1 MQIAG
6 KTTNTRILT
15 NKQKQ
20 DLLKGAIK
28 IVAGL

>member
-1 MQIAG
+1 MQLAG

-20 DLLKGAIK
+20 NLLKGAIK
-28 IVAGL
+28 VAGL